1 MTRKSIALLMLPL
14 CLAGCGKYGALET
27 AEGQALPP
35 LAYGQKESENTNKAV
50 GQSAEVLTAPSAQ
63 ARPGRS
69 DELLRR
75 SERRDDDSF
84 DLPPGA
90 EPKPEPSE
98 QTSPQASKAPSETS
112 TKRR

>member
-1 MTRKSIALLMLPL
+1 MTRKSIALLMIPF

-35 LAYGQKESENTNKAV
+35 LAYGQKVDDNAERSA
-50 GQSAEVLTAPSAQ
+50 GQSADELTKPSIQ

-69 DELLRR
+69 DELLLR

-90 EPKPEPSE
+90 DPKAKTGEKTTPD
-98 QTSPQASKAPSETS
+98 ASKAPSETS